1 VSGKQGKA
9 VPVAFSVAGFIWLL
23 LLGVPDDPIPAE
35 PAFPLMVNGSPLSAH
50 MAAFIAEAGSQVHV
64 SCPDSVDWAFADARG
79 SGREF
84 SFMLSRT
91 HGVFSLTAR
100 NGSSIQ
106 EWAVLVPVDG
116 SRMRTTTLNS
126 YPMGFFG
133 GTGAVTRRHIP
144 DRFIELNGSTIGT
157 RLSTH
162 FVISDFL
169 CTIRGDWPQ
178 YMALDLRL
186 VQKLEALL
194 AEVRNFYPEA
204 RDVHII
210 SGFRTPAYNAAIG
223 NETDT
228 SLHLYGKAAD
238 FWIEGWPGNDLM
250 DDVDRNK
257 RIDVYDGEYLIG
269 LVRALEAR
277 GDVAAGGASAY
288 RWTESHGPY
297 VHVDTRGS
305 AARWQTRRSL
315 VTDPVI

>member
-1 VSGKQGKA
+1 M
-9 VPVAFSVAGFIWLL
+9 AFSVAGFIWLL
-23 LLGVPDDPIPAE
+23 LLGVPDDPVPAE
-35 PAFPLMVNGSPLSAH
+35 PAFSLTVNGSPLAPH
-50 MAAFIAEAGSQVHV
+50 MSAFIAESGSQVSV
-64 SCPDSVDWAFADARG
+64 SCSDSLEWNFAGTQG

-84 SFMLSRT
+84 RFTLSRS
-91 HGVFSLTAR
+91 HGVFTLTAH
-100 NGSSIQ
+100 NASSLQ
-106 EWAVLVPVDG
+106 EWAVIVPVQG

-133 GTGAVTRRHIP
+133 GTQTVTRRHIP

-162 FVISDFL
+162 FAISDFL

-178 YMALDLRL
+178 YMALDLQL

-194 AEVRNFYPEA
+194 SQVRTLYPEA
-204 RDVHII
+204 RSIHII
-210 SGFRTPAYNAAIG
+210 SGFRTPAYNSEIG

-238 FWIEGWPGNDLM
+238 FWIEGWPPNNLM

-305 AARWQTRRSL
+305 AARWQTRRNL

>member
-1 VSGKQGKA
+1 M
-9 VPVAFSVAGFIWLL
+9 AFSVAGYIWLL
-23 LLGVPDDPIPAE
+23 LLGVPDDPIPAA
-35 PAFPLMVNGSPLSAH
+35 PAFILEIDGSPLAAGM
-50 MAAFIAEAGSQVHV
+50 MAFVAEAGSRVVV
-64 SCPDSVDWAFADARG
+64 SCQDSVDWSFAGTRG

-84 SFMLSRT
+84 CMELSRA
-91 HGVFSLTAR
+91 HGIFALTAQ
-100 NGSSIQ
+100 NAGAVQ
-106 EWAVLVPVDG
+106 EWAVIVPVSG
-116 SRMRTTTLNS
+116 RRMRTTTLNS

-133 GTGAVTRRHIP
+133 GIESVTRRSIP
-144 DRFIELNGSTIGT
+144 DRFIELDSSTIGT

-162 FVISDFL
+162 FAISDFL

-194 AEVRNFYPEA
+194 AVVKTHYPEA
-204 RDVHII
+204 RDIHII

-238 FWIEGWPGNDLM
+238 FWIEGWPANNLM

-257 RIDVYDGEYLIG
+257 RIDVYDGEYIIG
-269 LVRALEAR
+269 LIRSLEAR
-277 GDVAAGGASAY
+277 GEVAAGGASAY

-297 VHVDTRGS
+297 VHADTRGS
-305 AARWQTRRSL
+305 AARWQTRRNL

>member
-1 VSGKQGKA
+1 M
-9 VPVAFSVAGFIWLL
+9 AFSVAGFIWLL

-35 PAFPLMVNGSPLSAH
+35 PVLSLMVNETPLAPH
-50 MAAFIAEAGSQVHV
+50 MTSFIAEAGSLVRV
-64 SCPDSVDWAFADARG
+64 SCSDSLVWSICDMQAA
-79 SGREF
+79 GREF
-84 SFMLSRT
+84 SFTLPRS
-91 HGVFSLTAR
+91 HGIFTLTAR

-106 EWAVLVPVDG
+106 QWAVIVPVQG
-116 SRMRTTTLNS
+116 CRMRTATLNS

-133 GTGAVTRRHIP
+133 GTESVTRRNIP
-144 DRFIELNGSTIGT
+144 DRFIELNGETIGT

-162 FVISDFL
+162 FAMNDFL

-178 YMALDLRL
+178 YMALDLQL

-194 AEVRNFYPEA
+194 AEVKNLYPEA
-204 RDVHII
+204 RELHII
-210 SGFRTPAYNAAIG
+210 SGFRTPAYNASIG
-223 NETDT
+223 NETDN

-238 FWIEGWPGNDLM
+238 FWIEGWPANNLM

-257 RIDVYDGEYLIG
+257 RIDVYDGEYVIG
-269 LVRALEAR
+269 LIRALEAR

-305 AARWQTRRSL
+305 AARWQTRRNL

>member
-1 VSGKQGKA
+1 M
-9 VPVAFSVAGFIWLL
+9 AFSVAGFIWLL

-35 PAFPLMVNGSPLSAH
+35 PAFSLVVNGSPLAPG
-50 MAAFIAEAGSQVHV
+50 MASFIAEAGSLVRV
-64 SCPDSVDWAFADARG
+64 SCSDPVDWSFADTQG
-79 SGREF
+79 SGLDF
-84 SFMLSRT
+84 SFTLSRS
-91 HGVFSLTAR
+91 HGVFTLTAQS
-100 NGSSIQ
+100 GSAIQ
-106 EWAVLVPVDG
+106 QWAVIVPVSG

-133 GTGAVTRRHIP
+133 GTEAVTRRNIP
-144 DRFIELNGSTIGT
+144 ERFIELNGSTIGT

-162 FVISDFL
+162 FTISDFL

-178 YMALDLRL
+178 YMALDLQL

-194 AEVRNFYPEA
+194 ALVKTHYPEA
-204 RDVHII
+204 RDIHII

-238 FWIEGWPGNDLM
+238 FWIEGWPANNLM

-277 GDVAAGGASAY
+277 GEVAAGGASAY

-305 AARWQTRRSL
+305 AARWQTRRNL

>member
-1 VSGKQGKA
+1 M
-9 VPVAFSVAGFIWLL
+9 AFSVAGFIWLL
-23 LLGVPDDPIPAE
+23 LLGVPDDPMPAS
-35 PAFPLMVNGSPLSAH
+35 PAFRIEVNGTPLAGE
-50 MAAFIAEAGSQVHV
+50 MMAFIAEAGSRVTV
-64 SCPDSVDWAFADARG
+64 SSSDSLEWSFAGTRG
-79 SGREF
+79 SGQSF
-84 SFMLSRT
+84 SFTLSRT
-91 HGVFSLTAR
+91 HGIFTLSAQ
-100 NGSSIQ
+100 NGSALQ
-106 EWAVLVPVDG
+106 EWAVIVPVSG

-133 GTGAVTRRHIP
+133 GVESVTRANIP
-144 DRFIELNGSTIGT
+144 DRFIELSAATIGT

-162 FVISDFL
+162 FLVSDFL

-178 YMALDLRL
+178 YMALDLQL
-186 VQKLEALL
+186 VRKLEALL
-194 AEVRNFYPEA
+194 AVVASEYPEA

-228 SLHLYGKAAD
+228 SLHLYGRAAD
-238 FWIEGWPGNDLM
+238 FWIEGWPANNLM

-257 RIDVYDGEYLIG
+257 RIDVYDGEYIIG
-269 LVRALEAR
+269 LVRSLEAR
-277 GDVAAGGASAY
+277 GEVAAGGASAY

-305 AARWQTRRSL
+305 AARWQTRRNL